1 MFLDG
6 NSLIGQSSPSAPT
19 TSAGSTLGTTETG
32 FRLSQGEEDEG
43 GGYTFKLASVQGDQN
58 NLSGRGARRNR
69 NKNNNNI
76 LKKESI

>member
-6 NSLIGQSSPSAPT
+6 NSLIGKSSPSAPT

-43 GGYTFKLASVQGDQN
+43 GVTHLNLQVCKVIKIIYKYVHGNIVKDLKLM
-58 NLSGRGARRNR
+58 
-69 NKNNNNI
+69 
-76 LKKESI
+76 